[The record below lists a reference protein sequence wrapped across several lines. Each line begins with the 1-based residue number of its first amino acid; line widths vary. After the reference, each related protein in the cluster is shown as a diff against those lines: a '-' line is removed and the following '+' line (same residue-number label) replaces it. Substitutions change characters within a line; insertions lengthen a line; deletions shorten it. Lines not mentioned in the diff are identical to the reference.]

1 MQVISESQY
10 LRHFPT
16 KHDVKSP
23 HIAVANRQVTMLEYD
38 NQADITNLIPEILLL
53 ETAMFGF
60 LKGASFIGNPSCIS
74 SMEGIIFYGFEIIK
88 YREVYIPSITM
99 KAIVSAKKFQ
109 ERISLFYT

>member
-1 MQVISESQY
+1 MQVIQESQY

-16 KHDVKSP
+16 KADVNTP
-23 HIAVANRQVTMLEYD
+23 HIPVEKRQVTMLEYD
-38 NQADITNLIPEILLL
+38 NHADVTALIPEILLL
-53 ETAMFGF
+53 ETALFGF
-60 LKGASFIGNPSCIS
+60 LKGASFIGNPQCIS
-74 SMEGIIFYGFEIIK
+74 AMEGIIFYGFEIVK